1 MNGKQSIFALGIAG
15 AIAYYFWGGEMRQ
28 TLGLSAEDGETTKPV
43 SFAKIVEAIK
53 LKFTPSDLEGQRV
66 ERTGM
71 TVDMVPNQLSP
82 DYDYSCVL
90 AYDKASMVVNDLA
103 FGPGVSDMKIEVVN
117 PYDYTLSAEDFSVG
131 AVGQEVASSQLKVLN
146 QHYEPVSRDV
156 CCKPVE
162 DYGLDL
168 SLLDSISPE
177 LAQNYG
183 RAGLAV
189 LGGKTF
195 SGIYPPGVN
204 DGYTDGNETKTL
216 SMWRAEGWVEEVTES
231 EVRFIPHIGG
241 APLRLRRV

>member
-1 MNGKQSIFALGIAG
+1 MNGKQTIYTLGIAG
-15 AIAYYFWGGEMRQ
+15 VIAYYFWGSELKE
-28 TLGLSAEDGETTKPV
+28 TLGLSAEGESGSKPI
-43 SFAKIVEAIK
+43 SFAKLVESIR
-53 LKFTPSDLEGQRV
+53 LKFTPSDLEGQQV

-71 TVDMVPNQLSP
+71 TVDMVPSQLNP

-146 QHYEPVSRDV
+146 QHYQPTSRDV
-156 CCKPVE
+156 CCKPVQ

-168 SLLDSISPE
+168 SLLNSLTPE
-177 LAQNYG
+177 LARNHG

-195 SGIYPPGVN
+195 SGIYPPDIN

-216 SMWRAEGWVEEVTES
+216 SMWRSEGWVEEITEA
-231 EVRFIPHIGG
+231 EVRLIPHIGG
-241 APLRLRRV
+241 GPRRLRRV